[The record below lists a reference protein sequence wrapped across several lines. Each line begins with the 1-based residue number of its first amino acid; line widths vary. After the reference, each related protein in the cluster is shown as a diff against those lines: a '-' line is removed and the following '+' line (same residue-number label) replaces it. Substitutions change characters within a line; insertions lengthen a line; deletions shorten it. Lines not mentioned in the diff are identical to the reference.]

1 MLRNA
6 GQPRAAKRPGQEPYF
21 RVSPGPRSARDQTHN
36 PSVAGSS
43 PARPTIDRGLLL
55 RAAPSSVRLGARK
68 IVGWRGP
75 MVDDADQIGEMWRNL
90 LTGKD
95 SPMRH
100 DRERFK
106 RLPGSP
112 RCKTCLYPFGGPV
125 AWALRVKSHRGP
137 SRKNPNFCNLCETF
151 VRTHPGGAEVDV
163 SLLFA
168 DVRGSTSIAERMTPS
183 KFTALMNRFF
193 RSGSRVLI
201 ESDALIDKFVGDEVV
216 GLYLPAIVADHP
228 RAAIEAGR
236 SLLIATG
243 HRDPEGPWLPIG
255 IGANSGTAF
264 VGSVGDAS
272 VADFSAMGDVV
283 NVTARLASVAS
294 AGELLVTED
303 AWARSG
309 LDDLPTSPRTVELKG
324 RTKSVEVRV
333 LRVGPVS

>member
-1 MLRNA
+1 
-6 GQPRAAKRPGQEPYF
+6 
-21 RVSPGPRSARDQTHN
+21 
-36 PSVAGSS
+36 
-43 PARPTIDRGLLL
+43 
-55 RAAPSSVRLGARK
+55 
-68 IVGWRGP
+68 
-75 MVDDADQIGEMWRNL
+75 MVDDPDQIEELWRGL

-95 SPMRH
+95 SSIRH

-125 AWALRVKSHRGP
+125 AWAFRLKSHRGP

-168 DVRGSTSIAERMTPS
+168 DVRGSTAIAERMKPA

-193 RSGSRVLI
+193 RSGSRVLL

-216 GLYLPAIVADHP
+216 GLYLPAVVADHP

-243 HRDPEGPWLPIG
+243 HGDPEGPWLPIG
-255 IGANSGTAF
+255 IGVNSGTAF

-294 AGELLVTED
+294 TGELLVTEE

-309 LDDLPTSPRTVELKG
+309 LDDLPTSSRRLELKG
-324 RTKSVEVRV
+324 RVIPVGVHV
-333 LRVGPVS
+333 LRVDQVS